1 MSNTKKRKKSIFSRL
16 VISYAVFLILS
27 LILYLVVALIF
38 LVKMGGGDVSNL
50 SPQSI
55 VREDGT
61 ITDLSVLERNGGWVE
76 ELDAEGN
83 VITTYGEPKFSK
95 ESYTITELAS
105 LLDLGYVD
113 YDQYGVVVKN
123 QQEQISKDYTAC
135 IRSVSDPE
143 RIFIVVFPSEMV
155 SYKITFNIDNEG
167 NNGAI
172 TFLLVLAAL
181 FLTEVLIISFYL
193 KRHIDKPL
201 RHLKEGMD
209 EVSEGKRDIVL
220 DYNTDKEFDEIRDRF
235 NRMAEKLKESEE
247 EKHEIEQRRNQML
260 LELAHDIK
268 NPVASIKSSIC
279 ALNEGL
285 VSEEKTKDYYRSIE
299 MKAERIKTLTEDM
312 NTSLKLES
320 DAYNLQFEEADVCEI
335 ARRICV
341 EFYEDITATG
351 KDFDIDIPDEPLKS
365 MVDEKLFGRV
375 INNLLANANK
385 YNSTGKW
392 IGVGIHKDADD
403 IVIEVMD
410 DGEPIDEEFVPK
422 MFEEFARGDK
432 TRKTDGG
439 TGLGL
444 AISRK
449 IVEKHQGTLKYILA
463 EGKNCFSV
471 RIKASYS

>member
-76 ELDAEGN
+76 ELDSEGN
-83 VITTYGEPKFSK
+83 VITTYGEAKFSK
-95 ESYTITELAS
+95 DSYTITELAT
-105 LLDLGYVD
+105 LLDLGYMD

-123 QQEQISKDYTAC
+123 QQEQISKDYTAY

-172 TFLLVLAAL
+172 TFLFVIAAL

-247 EKHEIEQRRNQML
+247 E
-260 LELAHDIK
+260 
-268 NPVASIKSSIC
+268 
-279 ALNEGL
+279 
-285 VSEEKTKDYYRSIE
+285 
-299 MKAERIKTLTEDM
+299 
-312 NTSLKLES
+312 
-320 DAYNLQFEEADVCEI
+320 
-335 ARRICV
+335 
-341 EFYEDITATG
+341 
-351 KDFDIDIPDEPLKS
+351 
-365 MVDEKLFGRV
+365 
-375 INNLLANANK
+375 NLLK
-385 YNSTGKW
+385 
-392 IGVGIHKDADD
+392 
-403 IVIEVMD
+403 
-410 DGEPIDEEFVPK
+410 
-422 MFEEFARGDK
+422 
-432 TRKTDGG
+432 
-439 TGLGL
+439 
-444 AISRK
+444 
-449 IVEKHQGTLKYILA
+449 
-463 EGKNCFSV
+463 
-471 RIKASYS
+471 